1 LGAVSDL
8 KMKTLVP
15 LVALTI
21 GAGSLKAEL
30 PGDRAADL
38 NAVAR
43 MSFLGLSGVFFL
55 GSAWIIAG
63 GICELAYAR
72 RFGKE
77 GDENRG
83 PFPGDVGVRLE
94 DDTGDAPLTPELER
108 DCKLYLTPLQRSERT
123 KGPVQGFNAASNN
136 LAKSALPIRAAQDRR
151 KWRRDRQSDSLSSS
165 SAGRDWDPAI

>member
-1 LGAVSDL
+1 VRDCDL
-8 KMKTLVP
+8 KMKNLLP
-15 LVALTI
+15 LLAALTI

-38 NAVAR
+38 NEVAR

-72 RFGKE
+72 RFGEE

-83 PFPGDVGVRLE
+83 PFPGDASVRLE
-94 DDTGDAPLTPELER
+94 DDTDDAPLTPELTH
-108 DCKLYLTPLQRSERT
+108 DCKLYLTPLQRSERS
-123 KGPVQGFNAASNN
+123 GVLVQGSNATTNDLTQSV
-136 LAKSALPIRAAQDRR
+136 LPMRAAQGQR
-151 KWRRDRQSDSLSSS
+151 KRGLHRQSDSLSSS
-165 SAGRDWDPAI
+165 SVGLDWDPAI